1 MLGKRDFQAGDGET
15 YLGKAIQNDRDG
27 NLWLPMDSPYLKA
40 LVEAFTES
48 GLARIGNLKD
58 ALAVWLQDHGSP
70 HISSHTSAHTTADI
84 SAPVVKP
91 GMPVQ
96 WTAKELDA
104 WWAYFKA
111 KPRAFWAPEDWAMLI
126 EWLLQKYWSP
136 QWAGSMADWLAV
148 KSSLLGQIEAGLANS
163 AVTPVLAG
171 AIAAAVPGDLP
182 TAMALGLQ
190 ASKITQAMIAF
201 ARERCAQAIVD
212 MGERMKAAVRDIV
225 LDHQR
230 NLTLGGKPDGLET
243 RLFDRLAA
251 ANRDWRRIA
260 VTEVSENAAQGVVA
274 ASRPGDK
281 LKRIEQYR
289 GICDWCARI
298 DGQVVTV
305 VDPAQPEKDGE
316 TEIWPGKTNLG
327 RSSAPRKLMGG
338 KLVER
343 EPRERWWIAAGAQ
356 HPNCRGRWL
365 PLNGIDPSALAQF
378 LVQVKMQMTAVQATN
393 PEALPTGNA

>member
-1 MLGKRDFQAGDGET
+1 MFGKRHLPAVDGET

-40 LVEAFTES
+40 LVEAFTAS

-58 ALAVWLQDHGSP
+58 ALVAWLQDHGSP
-70 HISSHTSAHTTADI
+70 QTL
-84 SAPVVKP
+84 APVAKP
-91 GMPVQ
+91 AMPVQ

-104 WWAYFKA
+104 WWAYFNA
-111 KPRAFWAPEDWAMLI
+111 KPRAFWEPEDWTMLI

-136 QWAGSMADWLAV
+136 RWAGSMADWLAV
-148 KSSLLGQIEAGLANS
+148 KSTLLGQIEAGLANS
-163 AVTPVLAG
+163 PVAPPLAG
-171 AIAAAVPGDLP
+171 AMAAAVPGDLAA
-182 TAMALGLQ
+182 AMELGLP
-190 ASKITQAMIAF
+190 ASQVTQAMISF
-201 ARERCAQAIVD
+201 ARARCAQAIVD

-230 NLTLGGKPDGLET
+230 NLALGGTPDGLET
-243 RLFDRLAA
+243 RLFDRLAM

-260 VTEVSENAAQGVVA
+260 VTEVSENASQGVVA

-305 VDPAQPEKDGE
+305 VDAAQPQKDGE

-343 EPRERWWIAAGAQ
+343 EPHERWWIAAGAQ

-365 PLNGIDPSALAQF
+365 PLNGVDPSALAQF
-378 LVQVKMQMTAVQATN
+378 LVQVKMQMAAAKAVHAG
-393 PEALPTGNA
+393 ALPTG